1 MKRANPAFPK
11 NLHPP
16 TSMKHSYLLSP
27 SAPDVGLTT
36 VSLGLARA
44 LQRRGVSVGFHKPI
58 AQDHNPGHIEGCS
71 IHYAKIALDQKNLE
85 SISFAEAQTYF
96 REGRVDDLMERIIA
110 LHHKCT
116 RDFDVVVLEGL
127 ITHAADPVSS
137 ALNKAVARTLGSDV
151 VLVDRFEGGDVEALE
166 ERLRTAGAAYGGLTA
181 KQIIGCVL
189 NKVRCPAVEDGK
201 QQWADYLEKL
211 RDEIPLVKRGVIHLI
226 GCIPENPVLRR
237 FRTLDVVKPTEA
249 RILREGDLA
258 TRRVDS
264 VHLLARTVPN
274 LLNSFRPNALLL
286 TPADRVDIIMATAL
300 ASTRGI
306 QLAGL
311 VLTGE
316 AGKIEPDEGVM
327 ELCSSVA
334 DPGLPVLMAYTN
346 SFHVV
351 SVIENISPQIPADD
365 PQRLNTTLDFIAR
378 HMDCRW
384 MVEEH
389 LAKVV
394 EKRISPPA
402 FRFRLAERA
411 RAADKRIL
419 LPEGTEPRI
428 LRAAID
434 CHKRGIARCVLLGNP
449 GDIRD
454 QTRAIGES
462 LPESVEIIDAD
473 AVRAR
478 YVPTLV
484 EMRKHKNLTEKLAF
498 EYLENNTYLATIMLA
513 LDEADGLVAGV
524 SHSTADTIRP
534 ALQLIRTAPHA
545 RVVSSVFFMCL
556 PDQVLVYGDCAV
568 NPDPDAEMLADIALR
583 SAESAETFG
592 IPPRVALISYST
604 GTSGAGADV
613 EKVRTATR
621 IAREMRPDL
630 PIDGPLQYDAAA
642 IPSIAEKKA
651 PGSPVAGRATVF
663 VFPDLN
669 TGNTTYKA
677 VQRSANVISIGPMLQ
692 GLDKPVNDLSR
703 GALVDDI
710 IYTIALTA
718 VQAEQRRKAKNPPAT
733 PTPGD

>member
-1 MKRANPAFPK
+1 
-11 NLHPP
+11 
-16 TSMKHSYLLSP
+16 MKHSYLLSP
-27 SAPDVGLTT
+27 SAPNVGLTT

-44 LQRRGVSVGFHKPI
+44 LQRRGVSVGFYKPI
-58 AQDHNPGHIEGCS
+58 AQDHNPEHISGCS
-71 IHYAKIALDQKNLE
+71 IQYAKNALGQENME

-96 REGRVDDLMERIIA
+96 RQGRVDDLMERMIA

-116 RDFDVVVLEGL
+116 RDYDVVVLEGL
-127 ITHAADPVSS
+127 VTHAADPVSS
-137 ALNKAVARTLGSDV
+137 ALNKAVAQTLGADV
-151 VLVDRFEGGDVEALE
+151 ILVDSFGACDIESLE

-181 KQIIGCVL
+181 KQIIGCIL
-189 NKVRCPAVEDGK
+189 NMVHCPAVEDGDHK
-201 QQWADYLEKL
+201 WADYIETLREK
-211 RDEIPLVKRGVIHLI
+211 IPLVKRGIIHLI
-226 GCIPENPVLRR
+226 GCAPENPELRR
-237 FRTLDVVKPTEA
+237 FRTLDVA
-249 RILREGDLA
+249 RSIGAEILREGNLD
-258 TRRVDS
+258 TRRVGS

-274 LLNSFRPNALLL
+274 LLGTFKPNALLL
-286 TPADRVDIIMATAL
+286 TPSDRVDIIMAVAL

-311 VLTGE
+311 VLTGDAE
-316 AGKIEPDEGVM
+316 MQPDKGIM

-334 DPGLPVLMAYTN
+334 DSGLPVLMARTN
-346 SFHVV
+346 SFQVV
-351 SVIENISPQIPADD
+351 SAVEDISPQIPADD
-365 PQRLNTTLDFIAR
+365 PQRLNTTLDFLAR

-411 RAADKRIL
+411 RAADKRIF

-428 LRAAID
+428 IRAAIA
-434 CHKRGIARCVLLGNP
+434 CHKRGIARCILLGDP
-449 GDIRD
+449 AEIQH
-454 QTRAIGES
+454 QTDAIGEI
-462 LPESVEIIDAD
+462 LPDAIEIIDAD
-473 AVRAR
+473 SVRAR
-478 YVPTLV
+478 YIPTLV
-484 EMRKHKNLTEKLAF
+484 EMRKHKNLTEKIALG
-498 EYLENNTYLATIMLA
+498 YLENNTYLATVMLA

-534 ALQLIRTAPHA
+534 ALQLIRTAPGA
-545 RVVSSVFFMCL
+545 MVVSSVFFMCL

-568 NPDPDAEMLADIALR
+568 NPDPDAEMLADIAIR

-592 IPPRVALISYST
+592 IPPRIALISYST

-613 EKVRTATR
+613 DKVRDATR
-621 IAREMRPDL
+621 IAKEMRPDL

-642 IPSIAEKKA
+642 IPEIAKKKA
-651 PGSPVAGRATVF
+651 AGSPVAGKATVF
-663 VFPDLN
+663 IFPDLN

-677 VQRSANVISIGPMLQ
+677 VQRSANVVSIGPMLQ
-692 GLDKPVNDLSR
+692 GLNKPVNDLSR

-718 VQAEQRRKAKNPPAT
+718 VQTEAEAGKK
-733 PTPGD
+733 